1 MPHQGL
7 PEVSSMHTIAEI
19 LRMFLA
25 LALPY
30 FRSEERMR
38 AWLLLAAVVA
48 AELGLVLVA
57 VVATHWSAR
66 FFNALEARDWTAFGN
81 ELITFCFIMAG
92 AIVVGMSQYYFGQML
107 QIRWRRWMTENYVSI
122 WMARGRHYRVRFV
135 DNQIDNIHLRIAN
148 DVYLFLQRTH
158 ELGTG
163 LLGSVVALLSF
174 AYILWG
180 LSLTTPL
187 PLFGVDLAFPGY
199 LIVAAIAF
207 AASGTLIAHWI
218 GWRLIP
224 LNFNQQRYESDFR
237 FAIVRTADH
246 SEQVALMRG
255 EAVERA
261 ELGRRFANL
270 VGNWTALVARQTRLI
285 AFTAGYGHLTTL
297 VPTLIVSPAY
307 LSGAITLGTL
317 MQAALAFQRVEA
329 GFAFCIGAYSK
340 IAEWKAI
347 MDRLKQMER
356 AMIEVDAA
364 QEAGR
369 DGAISV
375 TTGPGRDLILADLV
389 LRQPSGARMAQVPPL
404 TAPPGDRIL
413 ITGPSGAGKSSLFRA
428 VAGLWPPG
436 DGSIALPANA
446 DVLVMPQRP
455 YFPLGTL
462 RQAIAYPVPAERVS
476 DGELCD
482 ALAAVHLDHLAPR
495 LDEEAEWGLMLSGG
509 EQQRIAF
516 ARALIRR
523 PAVLLFDEPVST
535 LDDAAGRELY
545 RMLLERLP
553 QTIVLSI
560 DRREVLRDFHART
573 IEMNGAPPPRQRVA
587 FAPMPA

>member
-1 MPHQGL
+1 MRTVG
-7 PEVSSMHTIAEI
+7 EI
-19 LRMFLA
+19 LRMFMM

-30 FRSEERMR
+30 FRSEDRLR
-38 AWLLLAAVVA
+38 ACVLLAAVVA

-57 VVATHWSAR
+57 VLVTHWNAR
-66 FFNALEARDWTAFGN
+66 FYNALEARDWTAFGN
-81 ELITFCFIMAG
+81 ELITFCFIAMG
-92 AIVVGMSQYYFGQML
+92 AIAVGMSQYFFGQML

-135 DNQIDNIHLRIAN
+135 DSQIDNIHLRIAS

-163 LLGSVVALLSF
+163 LLGSIVALLSF

-180 LSLTTPL
+180 ISLTTPL
-187 PLFGVDLAFPGY
+187 PLFGVDLSFPGY

-246 SEQVALMRG
+246 SEQVALMHG

-270 VGNWTALVARQTRLI
+270 VRNWTALVARQTRLV

-297 VPTLIVSPAY
+297 VPVLIVSPAY

-317 MQAALAFQRVEA
+317 MQSALAFQRVEA

-347 MDRLKQMER
+347 MDRLRQMEQ
-356 AMIEVDAA
+356 AMAGVDA
-364 QEAGR
+364 QEAAQ
-369 DGAISV
+369 DGVIAVEAGS
-375 TTGPGRDLILADLV
+375 GPDLTLADV
-389 LRQPSGARMAQVPPL
+389 VIRQPSGAIMAQVPPL
-404 TAPPGDRIL
+404 SAAPGDRVL

-428 VAGLWPPG
+428 VAGLWPLG
-436 DGSIALPANA
+436 EGSIVLPAGA

-462 RQAIAYPVPAERVS
+462 RQAIAYPVPAERVT
-476 DGELCD
+476 DRDLRE
-482 ALAAVHLDHLAPR
+482 ALAAVRLDHLAPR
-495 LDEEAEWGLMLSGG
+495 LDEEADWGVMLSGG

-516 ARALIRR
+516 ARVLIRR

-545 RMLLERLP
+545 RMLLDRLP
-553 QTIVLSI
+553 ATIVLSI
-560 DRREVLRDFHART
+560 DRREVLRDLHSST
-573 IEMNGAPPPRQRVA
+573 VEMNGVAARQRVT
-587 FAPMPA
+587 FAPVPA

>member
-1 MPHQGL
+1 
-7 PEVSSMHTIAEI
+7 MHTVGEI

-30 FRSEERMR
+30 FRSAERLR
-38 AWLLLAAVVA
+38 ALLLLAAVVA
-48 AELGLVLVA
+48 AELGLVFVA
-57 VVATHWSAR
+57 VVVTHWSAR

-81 ELITFCFIMAG
+81 ELITFCFIAVA
-92 AIVVGMSQYYFGQML
+92 AIVVGMSQYYFGQTL

-122 WMARGRHYRVRFV
+122 WMAQGRHYRVRFV
-135 DNQIDNIHLRIAN
+135 DSNIDNIHLRIAN

-163 LLGSVVALLSF
+163 LLGSIVALFSF

-187 PLFGVDLAFPGY
+187 PLLGVDLAFPGY
-199 LIVAAIAF
+199 LIFAALAF
-207 AASGTLIAHWI
+207 AAGGTLIAHWI

-237 FAIVRTADH
+237 FAIVRAADH
-246 SEQVALMRG
+246 SEPVALMRG
-255 EAVERA
+255 EEVERA

-270 VGNWTALVARQTRLI
+270 VRNWTALVARQTKLVG
-285 AFTAGYGHLTTL
+285 FTAGYGHLTTL

-317 MQAALAFQRVEA
+317 MQAALAFQRVAA

-347 MDRLKQMER
+347 MDRLSQMEH
-356 AMIEVDAA
+356 AMTATDALKGRQAGAIAVDAG
-364 QEAGR
+364 Q
-369 DGAISV
+369 
-375 TTGPGRDLILADLV
+375 GRDLKIADLV
-389 LRQPSGARMAQVPPL
+389 LRQPSGARMAEVAQL
-404 TAPPGDRIL
+404 SAAPADRVL
-413 ITGPSGAGKSSLFRA
+413 VTGPTGAGKSSLFRA
-428 VAGLWPPG
+428 VAGLWPLG
-436 DGSIALPANA
+436 EGSIVLPAGA
-446 DVLVMPQRP
+446 DILVMPQRP

-462 RQAIAYPVPAERVS
+462 RQAVAYPVPVERVS
-476 DGELCD
+476 DAD
-482 ALAAVHLDHLAPR
+482 VRSALAAVHLDHLSAR
-495 LDEEAEWGLMLSGG
+495 LDEEADWSVMLSSG

-516 ARALIRR
+516 ARALLRR
-523 PAVLLFDEPVST
+523 PGVLLFDEPVAT

-545 RMLLERLP
+545 DILIERLP
-553 QTIVLSI
+553 QTIILSI
-560 DRREVLRDFHART
+560 DRREVLRDLH
-573 IEMNGAPPPRQRVA
+573 PRA
-587 FAPMPA
+587 IAMHSAPMPATGQHAAFAPVPA

>member
-1 MPHQGL
+1 
-7 PEVSSMHTIAEI
+7 
-19 LRMFLA
+19 
-25 LALPY
+25 
-30 FRSEERMR
+30 
-38 AWLLLAAVVA
+38 VVG

-57 VVATHWSAR
+57 VLVTHWNAR
-66 FFNALEARDWTAFGN
+66 FFNALEARDWAAFGS
-81 ELITFCFIMAG
+81 ELITFCFIAMG
-92 AIVVGMSQYYFGQML
+92 AIAVGMSQYFFGQML

-135 DNQIDNIHLRIAN
+135 DNQIDNIHLRIAS

-163 LLGSVVALLSF
+163 LLGSIVALLSF

-180 LSLTTPL
+180 ISLTTPL
-187 PLFGVDLAFPGY
+187 PLFGVDLSFPGY
-199 LIVAAIAF
+199 LILAAITF
-207 AASGTLIAHWI
+207 AACGTLIAHWI

-255 EAVERA
+255 EEVERA
-261 ELGRRFANL
+261 ELGRRFGNL
-270 VGNWTALVARQTRLI
+270 VRNWTALLARQTRLV

-297 VPTLIVSPAY
+297 VPMLIVSPAY

-317 MQAALAFQRVEA
+317 MQSALAFQRVEA

-347 MDRLKQMER
+347 MDRLRQMER
-356 AMIEVDAA
+356 AMAEVDALEVA
-364 QEAGR
+364 H
-369 DGAISV
+369 DGTIAV
-375 TTGPGRDLILADLV
+375 ERGPGRDLKWVDLV
-389 LRQPSGARMAQVPPL
+389 LRQPSGAVMAEVPPL
-404 TAPPGDRIL
+404 AAAPGENIL

-428 VAGLWPPG
+428 VAGLWPIG
-436 DGSIALPANA
+436 EGSIVLPANA

-462 RQAIAYPVPAERVS
+462 RQAIAYPVAVERVS
-476 DGELCD
+476 DGDLRH
-482 ALAAVHLDHLAPR
+482 ALAAVRLDHLAPR
-495 LDEEAEWGLMLSGG
+495 LDEEADWGVMLSGG

-523 PAVLLFDEPVST
+523 PAVLLFDEPVAT

-545 RMLLERLP
+545 RMLLDRLP

-560 DRREVLRDFHART
+560 DRREVLRDLHGRT
-573 IEMNGAPPPRQRVA
+573 IDMEGASPPPQRVA

>member
-1 MPHQGL
+1 
-7 PEVSSMHTIAEI
+7 MHTIGEI

-30 FRSEERMR
+30 FRSEERVR

-57 VVATHWSAR
+57 VLVTHWNAR

-81 ELITFCFIMAG
+81 ELITFCFIAMG
-92 AIVVGMSQYYFGQML
+92 AIAVGMSQYFFGQML

-135 DNQIDNIHLRIAN
+135 DTQIDNIHLRIAN

-163 LLGSVVALLSF
+163 LLGSIVALVSF

-199 LIVAAIAF
+199 LVFAAITF

-218 GWRLIP
+218 GWRLVP

-237 FAIVRTADH
+237 FGIVRTADH

-255 EAVERA
+255 EEVERA

-270 VGNWTALVARQTRLI
+270 VRNWTALVARQTKLI

-297 VPTLIVSPAY
+297 VPILIVSPAY

-317 MQAALAFQRVEA
+317 MQSALAFQRVEA

-347 MDRLKQMER
+347 MDRLRQMER
-356 AMIEVDAA
+356 AMGAVDA
-364 QEAGR
+364 QEAAH
-369 DGAISV
+369 DGTIAV
-375 TTGPGRDLILADLV
+375 ETGPGRDLAFTDLV
-389 LRQPSGARMAQVPPL
+389 LRQPSGATMAQVPPL
-404 TAPPGDRIL
+404 SAAPGERVL
-413 ITGPSGAGKSSLFRA
+413 ITGPSGSGKSSLFRA
-428 VAGLWPPG
+428 VAGMWPPG
-436 DGSIALPANA
+436 AGSIVLPAGA

-462 RQAIAYPVPAERVS
+462 RQAIAYPVPAERVT
-476 DGELCD
+476 DGELRD

-495 LDEEAEWGLMLSGG
+495 LDEEAEWGVMLSGG

-535 LDDAAGRELY
+535 LDDGAGRELY
-545 RMLLERLP
+545 RMLLDRLP

-573 IEMNGAPPPRQRVA
+573 IEMNGALPPRQRAA
-587 FAPMPA
+587 FAPVPA

>member
-1 MPHQGL
+1 
-7 PEVSSMHTIAEI
+7 MHTIGEI
-19 LRMFLA
+19 LRMFMA

-30 FRSEERMR
+30 FRSEDRLR
-38 AWLLLAAVVA
+38 ACLLLAAVVA

-57 VVATHWSAR
+57 VLVTHWNAR

-81 ELITFCFIMAG
+81 ELITFCFIAMG
-92 AIVVGMSQYYFGQML
+92 AIAVGMSQFYFGQTL

-122 WMARGRHYRVRFV
+122 WMAQGRHYRVRFV
-135 DNQIDNIHLRIAN
+135 DTSIDNIHLRIAN

-163 LLGSVVALLSF
+163 LLGSIVALFSF

-187 PLFGVDLAFPGY
+187 PLLGVDLAFPGY

-207 AASGTLIAHWI
+207 AATGTLIAHWI

-237 FAIVRTADH
+237 FGIVRAADH
-246 SEQVALMRG
+246 SEPVALMRG
-255 EAVERA
+255 EPVERG

-270 VGNWTALVARQTRLI
+270 VANWTALVARQTRLVG
-285 AFTAGYGHLTTL
+285 FTGGYGHVSTL

-307 LSGAITLGTL
+307 LTGAITLGTL
-317 MQAALAFQRVEA
+317 IQSALAFQRVEA

-347 MDRLKQMER
+347 MDRLSQMER
-356 AMIEVDAA
+356 AMAKVDAQLPG
-364 QEAGR
+364 QEGTV
-369 DGAISV
+369 AIK
-375 TTGPGRDLILADLV
+375 TGPGRALEIANLALQ
-389 LRQPSGARMAQVPPL
+389 LPAAGKTAQVPEL
-404 TAPPGDRIL
+404 SVEPGERVL

-436 DGSIALPANA
+436 EGTITLPADA
-446 DVLVMPQRP
+446 DIMVMPQRP

-462 RQAIAYPVPAERVS
+462 RQAVAYPVPAARVT
-476 DGELCD
+476 DED
-482 ALAAVHLDHLAPR
+482 VRAALAAVHLEHLAPR
-495 LDEEAEWGLMLSGG
+495 LDEEGDWSVMLSSG

-516 ARALIRR
+516 ARVLLRR
-523 PAVLLFDEPVST
+523 PSVLLFDEPVST

-545 RMLLERLP
+545 GMLLERLP
-553 QTIVLSI
+553 QAIILSI
-560 DRREVLRDFHART
+560 DRREVLRDLHPRALAMT
-573 IEMNGAPPPRQRVA
+573 GAPLPPARQHVA
-587 FAPMPA
+587 FAPLPA

>member
-1 MPHQGL
+1 
-7 PEVSSMHTIAEI
+7 MHTIGEI

-30 FRSEERMR
+30 FRSEERVR

-57 VVATHWSAR
+57 VLVTNWNAR

-81 ELITFCFIMAG
+81 ELITFCFIATG
-92 AIVVGMSQYYFGQML
+92 AIAVGMSQYFFGQML

-135 DNQIDNIHLRIAN
+135 DTQIDNIHLRIAN

-163 LLGSVVALLSF
+163 LLGSIVALVSF

-187 PLFGVDLAFPGY
+187 PLFGIDLAFPGY
-199 LIVAAIAF
+199 LVFAAIAF

-218 GWRLIP
+218 GWRLVP

-237 FAIVRTADH
+237 FGIVRTADH

-255 EAVERA
+255 EEVERA

-270 VGNWTALVARQTRLI
+270 VRNWTALVARQTKLI

-297 VPTLIVSPAY
+297 VPILIVSPAY

-317 MQAALAFQRVEA
+317 MQSALAFQRVEA

-347 MDRLKQMER
+347 MDRLRQMER
-356 AMIEVDAA
+356 AMGAVDA
-364 QEAGR
+364 QEAAH
-369 DGAISV
+369 DGTIAV
-375 TTGPGRDLILADLV
+375 ETGPGRDLAFTDLV
-389 LRQPSGARMAQVPPL
+389 LRQPSGATMAQVPPL
-404 TAPPGDRIL
+404 SAAPGERVL
-413 ITGPSGAGKSSLFRA
+413 ITGPSGSGKSSLFRA
-428 VAGLWPPG
+428 VAGMWPPG
-436 DGSIALPANA
+436 AGSIVLPAGA

-462 RQAIAYPVPAERVS
+462 RQAIAYPVPAERVT
-476 DGELCD
+476 DGELRD

-495 LDEEAEWGLMLSGG
+495 LDEEAEWGVMLSGG

-535 LDDAAGRELY
+535 LDDGAGRELY
-545 RMLLERLP
+545 RMLLDRLP

-573 IEMNGAPPPRQRVA
+573 IEMNGALPPRQRAA
-587 FAPMPA
+587 FAPVPA